1 MFHGNVLLAVL
12 VLGSYALLTST
23 GYNSTTVRPR
33 IGNVIV
39 KPRIFYITFYHIF
52 YITKMW
58 ALGESE
64 FLV

>member
-23 GYNSTTVRPR
+23 GYNATTVRPR

-39 KPRIFYITFYHIF
+39 KSRIFYVL
-52 YITKMW
+52 ITKMW